1 MVALARKAKKAIE
14 RKAATSLAYHF
25 LGERSSERK
34 SMQGEKGLGAAGALT
49 GWYRRQLAARA
60 KSNIDAGKGTAE
72 GRGCVWELLRGAAGL
87 R

>member
-14 RKAATSLAYHF
+14 RIMAMSLAYHF

-34 SMQGEKGLGAAGALT
+34 SMQREKGLGAAGALSE
-49 GWYRRQLAARA
+49 WHRRLLTARA